1 MSNFDGVKSKV
12 DPFNNTIL
20 FWSKKIKAL
29 KIFSSKSL
37 VKIGSVTAEILLIW
51 TNVDNTNVAWKDVS
65 MNLLK
70 RVPGTY
76 F

>member
-1 MSNFDGVKSKV
+1 MS
-12 DPFNNTIL
+12 PIR
-20 FWSKKIKAL
+20 
-29 KIFSSKSL
+29 L
-37 VKIGSVTAEILLIW
+37 VKMGSVTAEILLIW
-51 TNVDNTNVAWKDVS
+51 TNVDNTNAAWTDVS

>member
-1 MSNFDGVKSKV
+1 MIKKNFD
-12 DPFNNTIL
+12 
-20 FWSKKIKAL
+20 KKNYGLQKMSPI
-29 KIFSSKSL
+29 SL
-37 VKIGSVTAEILLIW
+37 VKMGSVTAEILLIW
-51 TNVDNTNVAWKDVS
+51 TNVDNTNVAWTDVS

>member
-1 MSNFDGVKSKV
+1 MS
-12 DPFNNTIL
+12 PI
-20 FWSKKIKAL
+20 
-29 KIFSSKSL
+29 SL
-37 VKIGSVTAEILLIW
+37 VKMGSVTAEILLIW
-51 TNVDNTNVAWKDVS
+51 TNVDNTNVDVS

>member
-1 MSNFDGVKSKV
+1 M
-12 DPFNNTIL
+12 
-20 FWSKKIKAL
+20 
-29 KIFSSKSL
+29 SSKSL

>member
-1 MSNFDGVKSKV
+1 MSPKS
-12 DPFNNTIL
+12 F
-20 FWSKKIKAL
+20 
-29 KIFSSKSL
+29 
-37 VKIGSVTAEILLIW
+37 VKIGSVTAEILLIG
-51 TNVDNTNVAWKDVS
+51 TNVDNTNVAWTDVS

>member
-1 MSNFDGVKSKV
+1 MG
-12 DPFNNTIL
+12 P
-20 FWSKKIKAL
+20 
-29 KIFSSKSL
+29 KSL
-37 VKIGSVTAEILLIW
+37 VKIGSVIAERLLIW
-51 TNVDNTNVAWKDVS
+51 TNVDNTNVAWTDIS